1 MGYTIL
7 MGLFNMNLTFDK
19 REKIDIILIVIST
32 ISLLTSFFLSIDYL
46 SWIAIIL
53 CGTPIFKECI
63 EGLIKEFDL
72 KADLLVSIAIIAS
85 IIIGEL
91 FAAGEIATI
100 MTIGGFLEEYTV
112 KKSQRRIEELIKI
125 TPQIATRIKNG
136 IEEKIPVENI
146 SIGDIIKV
154 LPGEQIPTDG
164 IIINGES
171 SVDQKTLT
179 GESLPVDKKEN
190 DEVYSGTINLYGSFT
205 MKATKISQES
215 SLQKLIKLIESSKP
229 ENARI
234 VRQADKWATLIV
246 VIAFTAALLT
256 YLYTFEIVRAV
267 TILVVFCPCAL
278 VLATPTAIMA
288 AIGNLTKYGILV
300 KDGQSLEELAH
311 VDELIFDK
319 TGTLTYGT
327 PKVVKVISKDPKEMM
342 YLAASLESKSEH
354 PLAKAIVKHYNKK
367 ELAEVTGFNMH
378 IGKGIS
384 GTINGSKI
392 VAGNEKHLELEN
404 ITLKSDDKPKKGE
417 IIIYVAKDSEIIGK
431 ILLRDTLRKTSK
443 ETIWKLKGLRIKTTL
458 LTGDNEKT
466 AKSVARELKIRN
478 VKFNCLPEDKLE
490 YIEREQTLGHKVAM
504 IGDGINDAPSL
515 RKANV
520 GIAMGDIGSDIS
532 VEAANITLINDNI
545 KDIPH
550 LIRIARK
557 TVRIINIGIG
567 FALSIN
573 IIAMALAILGY
584 LNPIEG
590 ALIHNIGS
598 VVVIVLSSSLIN
610 YKTFAKSKKTGLSK
624 NLNKTKLKKYKYK
637 KHGGF

>member
-1 MGYTIL
+1 
-7 MGLFNMNLTFDK
+7 MNLAFDK
-19 REKIDIILIVIST
+19 REKIDIILIVISM
-32 ISLLTSFFLSIDYL
+32 ISLLASFFMSIDQL
-46 SWIAIIL
+46 SWISVIL
-53 CGTPIFKECI
+53 CGTPILKECI
-63 EGLIKEFDL
+63 EGLISKFDI

-85 IIIGEL
+85 IIIGEV

-100 MTIGGFLEEYTV
+100 MAIGGFLERYTV
-112 KKSQRRIEELIKI
+112 KKTQGRIEELINM
-125 TPQIATRIKNG
+125 TPQFTTRIKNG
-136 IEEKIPVENI
+136 TEEKIPVENI
-146 SIGDIIKV
+146 SVGDIIKV
-154 LPGEQIPTDG
+154 LPGENIPTDG
-164 IIINGES
+164 IIIDGES
-171 SVDQKTLT
+171 SIDQKTLT

-215 SLQKLIKLIESSKP
+215 SLQKLIKLIDSAKP

-246 VIAFTAALLT
+246 VIAFTASVLT
-256 YLYTFEIVRAV
+256 YLYTFEIIRAV

-288 AIGNLTKYGILV
+288 AIGNLTKHGILV

-327 PKVVKVISKDPKEMM
+327 PKVVKVISNEAEEMM

-354 PLAKAIVKHYNKK
+354 PLAKAIVKHYNKSEFAQVNNFK
-367 ELAEVTGFNMH
+367 MH
-378 IGKGIS
+378 IGKGVS
-384 GTINGSKI
+384 GIIAGSKI
-392 VAGNEKHLELEN
+392 VAGNKKLLELEN
-404 ITLKSDDKPKKGE
+404 ITLEYDDELQKGE
-417 IIIYVAKDSEIIGK
+417 IIIYIAKNNEIIGK
-431 ILLRDTLRKTSK
+431 ILLKDTLRESSK
-443 ETIWKLKGLRIKTTL
+443 DTIWKLKGLRIKTAL

-466 AKSVARELKIRN
+466 AKSIAKETKIRN

-490 YIEREQTLGHKVAM
+490 YIEREQVLGHKVAM

-515 RKANV
+515 RKADV
-520 GIAMGDIGSDIS
+520 GMAMGDIGSDIS
-532 VEAANITLINDNI
+532 IEAADITLINDNI

-557 TVRIINIGIG
+557 TVKIINMGIA
-567 FALSIN
+567 FALILN
-573 IIAMALAILGY
+573 IMAMALAILGY

-598 VVVIVLSSSLIN
+598 VVVIVYSSSLIS
-610 YKTFAKSKKTGLSK
+610 YKISSKDKKKFGTPK
-624 NLNKTKLKKYKYK
+624 NLNKTKLKKYNYRKY
-637 KHGGF
+637 GGF

>member
-1 MGYTIL
+1 
-7 MGLFNMNLTFDK
+7 MNLTFDK
-19 REKIDIILIVIST
+19 HEKINMISLAISA
-32 ISLLTSFFLSIDYL
+32 ISLLASLILQIDYL

-63 EGLIKEFDL
+63 EGLIREFDI

-85 IIIGEL
+85 IIIGET

-100 MTIGGFLEEYTV
+100 MAIGGFLEEYTV
-112 KKSQRRIEELIKI
+112 KKTQGRIKELVNM
-125 TPQIATRIKNG
+125 TPQFATRIKNG
-136 IEEKIPVENI
+136 IEEKIPVDDINV
-146 SIGDIIKV
+146 GDIIKV
-154 LPGEQIPTDG
+154 LPGESIPTDG

-171 SVDQKTLT
+171 SIDQKTLT

-205 MKATKISQES
+205 MKTTKISQDS
-215 SLQKLIKLIESSKP
+215 SLQKLIKLIETSKP
-229 ENARI
+229 ENAKI

-246 VIAFTAALLT
+246 VIAFISAILT
-256 YLYTFEIVRAV
+256 YLYTFEITRSV

-327 PKVVKVISKDPKEMM
+327 PKVVKVISNNPKEMM

-367 ELAEVTGFNMH
+367 EFAEVNNFKMD

-384 GTINGSKI
+384 GSINGSKI
-392 VAGNEKHLELEN
+392 IAGNKKLLELEN
-404 ITLKSDDKPKKGE
+404 IPLKYNNETKKGE
-417 IIIYVAKDSEIIGK
+417 STIYVAKDCEIIGK

-443 ETIWKLKGLRIKTTL
+443 ETIRKLKGLRIKTTL
-458 LTGDNEKT
+458 LTGDDEKI
-466 AKSVARELKIRN
+466 AKSIADEIKIRN
-478 VKFNCLPEDKLE
+478 VESNCLPEDKLE
-490 YIEREQTLGHKVAM
+490 YIKKEQNLKHRVAM
-504 IGDGINDAPSL
+504 IGDGVNDAPSL
-515 RKANV
+515 RKADV

-545 KDIPH
+545 EDIPH
-550 LIRIARK
+550 LIGIARK
-557 TVRIINIGIG
+557 TVSIINRSIG
-567 FALSIN
+567 FALFLN
-573 IIAMALAILGY
+573 ILAMGLAILGY

-598 VVVIVLSSSLIN
+598 VVVIIYSSTLISYRISHKN
-610 YKTFAKSKKTGLSK
+610 KKQSNDK
-624 NLNKTKLKKYKYK
+624 NLNKTKLKKYNYK